1 VQAAGDLSD
10 EDRRR
15 VLITGLR
22 AFDRRDDLE
31 VG

>member
-1 VQAAGDLSD
+1 LTD
-10 EDRRR
+10 EDRRK

-31 VG
+31 VR